1 MQEPRTSFLSKEA
14 IRKNDYHKKRRI
26 FSLEF
31 AATQK
36 TADTLFARQ
45 AISTIV
51 QRRKSPSHGGKS
63 HAIAIME
70 QGILFYADA
79 VHKMIWLLTR
89 DTELPQQVQTSC
101 RETCC
106 RPEGSEA

>member
-1 MQEPRTSFLSKEA
+1 MQAPRTSFLSKEA

-31 AATQK
+31 AANQK

-45 AISTIV
+45 AISTYCAKTEITLLP
-51 QRRKSPSHGGKS
+51 RGENP

-79 VHKMIWLLTR
+79 VHKN
-89 DTELPQQVQTSC
+89 DP
-101 RETCC
+101 
-106 RPEGSEA
+106 GF

>member
-14 IRKNDYHKKRRI
+14 IRKNEYHKKRRI

-31 AATQK
+31 AANQK
-36 TADTLFARQ
+36 TADTLLHGRQ
-45 AISTIV
+45 FQRIV
-51 QRRKSPSHGGKS
+51 QRRKSPSSHGGENP

-79 VHKMIWLLTR
+79 VHKN
-89 DTELPQQVQTSC
+89 DP
-101 RETCC
+101 
-106 RPEGSEA
+106 GF

>member
-51 QRRKSPSHGGKS
+51 QRRKSPSSHGGENP

-79 VHKMIWLLTR
+79 VHKN
-89 DTELPQQVQTSC
+89 DP
-101 RETCC
+101 
-106 RPEGSEA
+106 GY